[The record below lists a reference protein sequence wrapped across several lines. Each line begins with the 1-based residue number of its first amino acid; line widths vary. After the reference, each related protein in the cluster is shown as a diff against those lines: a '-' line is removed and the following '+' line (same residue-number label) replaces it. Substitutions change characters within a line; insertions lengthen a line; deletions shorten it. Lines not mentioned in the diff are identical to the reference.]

1 MQIFGL
7 EPVMAAILITV
18 IGITLQNTLGW
29 LKSTSKIQPRLLMA
43 SALIAFVVSVQLVIP
58 IIENIPD
65 DIEDMAKFQIIIA
78 AIAAIAGI
86 DAMGK
91 NVGKAAIKGY
101 LSKKKPSND
110 TEKVCH
116 HANEEDDLETLSEEM
131 PEEVPPARQ

>member
-7 EPVMAAILITV
+7 EPVVAAIVITV
-18 IGITLQNTLGW
+18 IGLTLQNTLGW
-29 LKSTSKIQPRLLMA
+29 LKSTTKIQPRLIVA

-58 IIENIPD
+58 VIENIPD

-101 LSKKKPSND
+101 LAKKKQTFPNE
-110 TEKVCH
+110 T
-116 HANEEDDLETLSEEM
+116 EEDELETLSEEM

>member
-7 EPVMAAILITV
+7 EPVMAAIVITV
-18 IGITLQNTLGW
+18 IGLTLQNTLGW
-29 LKSTSKIQPRLLMA
+29 LKSTSKIQPRLVVA

-58 IIENIPD
+58 VIENIPD

-101 LSKKKPSND
+101 FASKKQTLPND
-110 TEKVCH
+110 T
-116 HANEEDDLETLSEEM
+116 EEDDLETLSEEM
-131 PEEVPPARQ
+131 PEEVPPVRP

>member
-29 LKSTSKIQPRLLMA
+29 LKSTSKIQPRLVVA

-65 DIEDMAKFQIIIA
+65 DIEDMAKFQIIVA

-101 LSKKKPSND
+101 FANKKPTFPNE
-110 TEKVCH
+110 T
-116 HANEEDDLETLSEEM
+116 EEDDLETLSEEM